1 MKSCIRDRR
10 SWRSDACFFI
20 MCTLICS
27 DGSSATKLS
36 QRSFPTLSDTSMV
49 LISDDDQ
56 GQDDEEVYAYS
67 NLLADGENISK
78 LKHDA
83 HEAKTLAKNKKI
95 AEKKKPVKMTEK
107 DEDDE
112 IAGYSD
118 SLIDENDSD
127 DDSG

>member
-1 MKSCIRDRR
+1 
-10 SWRSDACFFI
+10 
-20 MCTLICS
+20 
-27 DGSSATKLS
+27 
-36 QRSFPTLSDTSMV
+36 MV

-118 SLIDENDSD
+118 SLIDESDSD

>member
-1 MKSCIRDRR
+1 
-10 SWRSDACFFI
+10 
-20 MCTLICS
+20 
-27 DGSSATKLS
+27 
-36 QRSFPTLSDTSMV
+36 MV